1 MSAEPKYATKRNPDN
16 PTFGARIAAT
26 AAFLGGSLMPWQ
38 RQVADVA
45 LELDPHDPGAWRY
58 PVVVVTVPRQAGKS
72 FLLRAIMVD
81 RMMAYNRHEIL
92 MTAQTGKDAR
102 KRWKQ
107 INTALGAEKKPGY
120 FRVYASQGAERTEYL
135 KRGSFISPF
144 APTPKSIHGDSLHL
158 VTVDEAWAFDADSGL
173 ALETA
178 INPTQLTIKDSQLW
192 IVSTKGTDK
201 SAYLNELIRQGRAAV
216 DNPNSR
222 MCYFEWSAD
231 EAAAEADPYSDE
243 TLSFHPALGH
253 TQTADKI
260 RALKGDSLA
269 AWRRS
274 ILNLE
279 TVTDEAV
286 VDMTVWASLQEA
298 DLLATVPDPSRVCV
312 GVDLASDRSGASI
325 VAAWL
330 DGDGDVCLAVIASG
344 PGTDWVQPAI
354 SEMQDAGY
362 QWIGCDATGPTR
374 TLAADLEAAGQPI
387 ATLSTRDYATACQ
400 LMLDRIRARRIV
412 HHPNQELYDA
422 LGAVVLRQLSGV
434 QAFAAAKSPRPIDS
448 LRAAAAAVWAACQPR
463 AGIQIY

>member
-1 MSAEPKYATKRNPDN
+1 MNAAPKYATRRNPAN

-45 LELDPHDPGAWRY
+45 LELDPDTPGAWRY

-72 FLLRAIMVD
+72 FLLRAVMVD

-107 INTALGAEKKPGY
+107 INTALNAEKKPGY
-120 FRVYASQGAERTEYL
+120 FRVYASQGSERTEYL

-158 VTVDEAWAFDADSGL
+158 VTVDEAWAFDAEAGL

-201 SAYLNELIRQGRAAV
+201 SAYLNELIRQGRKSV
-216 DNPNSR
+216 EDPHSR
-222 MCYFEWSAD
+222 MCFFEWSAD
-231 EAAAEADPYSDE
+231 EEAAERDPYSDE

-260 RALKGDSLA
+260 RALRSDNLA
-269 AWRRS
+269 SWRRS

-279 TVTDEAV
+279 TAAEETAV
-286 VDMTVWASLQEA
+286 DIHLFSSLM
-298 DLLATVPDPSRVCV
+298 DLDLTAPDPSRVCLA
-312 GVDLASDRSGASI
+312 VDLAADRSAATI
-325 VAAWL
+325 AAAWIDD
-330 DGDGDVCLAVIASG
+330 DGDPCLATVMSG
-344 PGTDWVQPAI
+344 PGIDWVRPALHGL
-354 SEMQDAGY
+354 QAAGY
-362 QWIGCDATGPTR
+362 AWIGCDPAGPTR
-374 TLAADLEAAGQPI
+374 TLAADLEAEGTPI
-387 ATLSTRDYATACQ
+387 TTLATREYASACQ
-400 LMLDRIRARRIV
+400 LFLDRVNAKRLT
-412 HHPNQELYDA
+412 HDGNQELIKA
-422 LGAVVLRQLSGV
+422 TGAVVLRQLSGV
-434 QAFAAAKSPRPIDS
+434 TAFDVAKSPRPIDA
-448 LRAAAAAVWAACQPR
+448 LRAGAVAVWAACQPR
-463 AGIQIY
+463 PGIQIY